1 MKRSNSD
8 HKLIKMRKKNESHE
22 EVENE
27 VKTDELLNKLH
38 LKLKNIQVIRGQSC
52 GYQYKVSKQSK
63 FISYIQMIN
72 N

>member
-1 MKRSNSD
+1 
-8 HKLIKMRKKNESHE
+8 
-22 EVENE
+22 VENE
-27 VKTDELLNKLH
+27 GKTDELLNKLH

-63 FISYIQMIN
+63 FMSYMQMIN